1 MGRSS
6 YLAGAA
12 AALLWLSAA
21 GVAMA
26 QSKTPKASP
35 RATPRASP
43 KARVP
48 EASTVTSATSEPG
61 VIAPKPVAAPI
72 RRLQPAW
79 YAHPTRWWA
88 QLGGSSATGGLGCAI
103 CRPTASRA
111 VAANAA
117 VGYAVKPQLVVGVQG
132 LAWLDVFAS
141 GLDQTALGAQVIA
154 RWYPWSFQPLAITG
168 GVGGLGYRVDDGGFV
183 LRAQTLSAQLT
194 VSWELPARNGLT
206 LTPYIAMLTT
216 TPARLRA
223 ANGFSLAD
231 DARFGLAQAGLALS
245 LF

>member
-1 MGRSS
+1 MTRSRGVARV
-6 YLAGAA
+6 L
-12 AALLWLSAA
+12 AALLGLAA
-21 GVAMA
+21 ADVAMA
-26 QSKTPKASP
+26 QAKAPKAAP
-35 RATPRASP
+35 RPTPRAAP
-43 KARVP
+43 KSRVP
-48 EASTVTSATSEPG
+48 EPTTVTTAATDQG
-61 VIAPKPVAAPI
+61 VIAPKPVSAPI
-72 RRLQPAW
+72 QRLKPAW

-103 CRPTASRA
+103 CRPTSSRA

-132 LAWLDVFAS
+132 IAWLDVFAS

-154 RWYPWSFQPLAITG
+154 RWYPWTFQPLAITG
-168 GVGGLGYRVDDGGFV
+168 GVGGLGYRVDDGGFI
-183 LRAQTLSAQLT
+183 LRAQTMSAQLT

-206 LTPYIAMLTT
+206 VTPYIAMLTT

-223 ANGFSLAD
+223 ANGFALAD

>member
-1 MGRSS
+1 MRQPSCRT
-6 YLAGAA
+6 AA
-12 AALLWLSAA
+12 VAALLWLSAA
-21 GVAMA
+21 SVGLA
-26 QSKTPKASP
+26 QTKSPKSTPRPSP
-35 RATPRASP
+35 RATP

-48 EASTVTSATSEPG
+48 ETSTVTTATSEPG
-61 VIAPKPVAAPI
+61 VIAPKPVVAPL

-79 YAHPTRWWA
+79 YAHPTRWWL

-154 RWYPWSFQPLAITG
+154 RWYPWAFQPLAITG
-168 GVGGLGYRVDDGGFV
+168 GVGTLAYRVDDGGFV
-183 LRAQTLSAQLT
+183 LRAQTLSSQLT

-206 LTPYIAMLTT
+206 VTPYIALLTT

-223 ANGFSLAD
+223 ANGFALAD